1 MLQSQIQVTTPYS
14 ALHTKWR
21 PCLTP
26 DKTPSLRTPLDLLD
40 VHGTQFAAKRGRVIY
55 SEGETADYCYKLV
68 SGSVRTVKLLSDGRR
83 QVCEFLMPG
92 ELLGFGSQSEYY
104 FTAEA
109 VTDAML
115 VRYSRKSVDA
125 LIEEDSAV
133 AQQVRRLASHD
144 LQGAYERMVLMC
156 HKSAQQRVAWFL
168 LNMAERS
175 GTSDDDFVLLTMTRT
190 DVADYLGMAL
200 ETVSRAIGH
209 LKRKGIIALEN
220 VNRIA
225 FLDRDML
232 EQARGEV

>member
-14 ALHTKWR
+14 ALQTKWH
-21 PCLTP
+21 PDLTTSKLP
-26 DKTPSLRTPLDLLD
+26 ASRNPLDLLD
-40 VHGTQFAAKRGRVIY
+40 TRGNHISVKRGRVIY
-55 SEGETADYCYKLV
+55 TEGETADYCYKLV

-92 ELLGFGSQSEYY
+92 EHLGFGSQGEYY

-109 VTDAML
+109 VSDAEL
-115 VRYSRKSVDA
+115 VRYSRRSVEA
-125 LIEEDSAV
+125 LIREDSAV
-133 AQQVRRLASHD
+133 AQRLRQLASHD

-175 GTSDDDFVLLTMTRT
+175 GTDDDDFVLLSMTRT
-190 DVADYLGMAL
+190 DIADYLGMAL
-200 ETVSRAIGH
+200 ETVSRAIGQ
-209 LKRKGIIALEN
+209 LKRKGVIALEN
-220 VNRIA
+220 VNRII

-232 EQARGEV
+232 EQSRGEV

>member
-1 MLQSQIQVTTPYS
+1 MLQSQIQITTPYS
-14 ALHTKWR
+14 ALQTKWQPR
-21 PCLTP
+21 LTP
-26 DKTPSLRTPLDLLD
+26 SKSPRLGNPLDLLD
-40 VHGTQFAAKRGRVIY
+40 DRGTKFTAKRGRIIY
-55 SEGETADYCYKLV
+55 SEGELADYCYKLV

-92 ELLGFGSQSEYY
+92 ELLGFGSQGEYY

-109 VTDAML
+109 VTDAEL
-115 VRYSRKSVDA
+115 VRYSRRSVEA

-133 AQQVRRLASHD
+133 AQQIRRLASHD

-175 GTSDDDFVLLTMTRT
+175 GTADDDFVLLSMTRT

-200 ETVSRAIGH
+200 ETVSRAIGQ

-225 FLDRDML
+225 FLDRDLL